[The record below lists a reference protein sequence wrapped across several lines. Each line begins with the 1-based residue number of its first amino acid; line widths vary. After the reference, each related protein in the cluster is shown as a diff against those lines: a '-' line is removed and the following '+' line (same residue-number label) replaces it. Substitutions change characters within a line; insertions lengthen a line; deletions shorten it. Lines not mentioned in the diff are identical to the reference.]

1 MDLRNDEK
9 VQEFFLERDIS
20 PQTEINYLRYLKYYI
35 KNCGDGLTPTE
46 LIQEAIREERAG
58 IYEEDRKIKKRFQR
72 FKVWL
77 RKQEMTDKTQKTI
90 LSNIKTFYKTLN
102 VKWIPSITI
111 KQKRKKQAKIENLP
125 SRDEIKKALN
135 ESTIRYKAIILL
147 AASSGLHKGDIL
159 HLKLTEFLESFNKQA
174 RTHFNG
180 VNDIDQLIKIADEEE
195 IVLKWEGG
203 RFKNDIEY
211 MTFSSPE
218 VTRAIV
224 EYLHK
229 DPPQSSEDYLFRVKG
244 KRINSNTFN
253 IYFEDLNERLGHGGY
268 SKDEIKKYKRIN
280 IRNLRSRFG
289 SLVMEAELGY
299 RQIEY
304 MMGHV
309 LPAVQ
314 GAYFKLP
321 SEDVMRTAYLKAL
334 PHLMILEPLE
344 TRVLT
349 SDDKAEFEA
358 MKEREIERDRELKQL
373 RKIIEDELKMQ
384 NNEKNSHE

>member
-46 LIQEAIREERAG
+46 LIKEAISEERAG
-58 IYEEDRKIKKRFQR
+58 IYEEDRQIKKRFQR
-72 FKVWL
+72 LKLWL
-77 RKQEMTDKTQKTI
+77 KTREMGDKTKRTI
-90 LSNIKTFYKTLN
+90 LSSIKTFYKTLN
-102 VKWIPSITI
+102 VKWIPDVTI
-111 KQKRKKQAKIENLP
+111 KVKRKKQVKIEHL
-125 SRDEIKKALN
+125 STRDEIKKALN
-135 ESTIRYKAIILL
+135 ESSIRYQAIILL

-159 HLKLTEFLESFNKQA
+159 HLKLSEFLESFNSQA
-174 RTHFNG
+174 RTYLNSIS
-180 VNDIDQLIKIADEEE
+180 DIDQLINISDNQE
-195 IVLKWEGG
+195 IVLKWEKG
-203 RFKNDIEY
+203 RYKNDIEY

-218 VTRAIV
+218 ATRAIV
-224 EYLHK
+224 EYLRK
-229 DPPQSSEDYLFRVKG
+229 DPPQSPDDFLFRVKG
-244 KRINSNTFN
+244 KKINSNSFN
-253 IYFEDLNERLGHGGY
+253 IYFEDLNERLGLGDY
-268 SKDEIKKYKRIN
+268 AKDDIKKYKRVN
-280 IRNLRSRFG
+280 IKNLRSRFG
-289 SLVMEAELGY
+289 SLIMEAELGY

-321 SEDVMRTAYLKAL
+321 SEDTMRTAYLKAL

-349 SDDKAEFEA
+349 SDDKAEFER
-358 MKEREIERDRELKQL
+358 MKKQL
-373 RKIIEDELKMQ
+373 KHLQSIIDDELLL
-384 NNEKNSHE
+384 KNKGKK